1 MKKISRNRSQKG
13 AGNKESPFPGL
24 EPWDV
29 EPMGDKSPNY
39 NTDSSENKPG
49 SAANVWKESGW
60 PRNLLVSQ

>member
-29 EPMGDKSPNY
+29 EPMGDKSPND

-49 SAANVWKESGW
+49 SAANV
-60 PRNLLVSQ
+60 